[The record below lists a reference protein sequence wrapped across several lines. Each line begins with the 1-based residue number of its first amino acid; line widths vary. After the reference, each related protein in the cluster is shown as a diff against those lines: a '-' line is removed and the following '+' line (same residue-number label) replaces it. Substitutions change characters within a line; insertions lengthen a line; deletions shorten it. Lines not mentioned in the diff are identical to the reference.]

1 MLEITKALPRGAFFN
16 FTPMQKLKG
25 FLERKEGEIIGIAS
39 TDTPDRDGE
48 VIKQEG
54 WDLTNFQKNPV
65 LLASHNYH
73 EFPIGKATD
82 IAVQDGKLIF
92 KAVFSEATE
101 KAKEAYALV
110 KEGILSAF
118 SVGFIPRE
126 YDQKEA
132 GIITKAEL
140 LEISLVAVPANP
152 AAVVLAKSFSEQ
164 NEENEL
170 AKELVK
176 YWSIKEEK
184 EEEEKEEGT
193 PAEIELPEDR
203 VLKCECGKSFIV
215 KLASGD
221 GNVEAGEEGEK
232 VDESELDLK
241 VLQRAT
247 GQLQELIH
255 NLKIRKED
263 RI

>member
-1 MLEITKALPRGAFFN
+1 
-16 FTPMQKLKG
+16 MQKLKG
-25 FLERKEGEIIGIAS
+25 LLERKEGEIIGIAS

-82 IAVQDGKLIF
+82 IAVHDGKLMF

-132 GIITKAEL
+132 RIITKAEL

-152 AAVVLAKSFSEQ
+152 AAIVLAKSFSEN

-184 EEEEKEEGT
+184 EEEQEEQEEEKEEGT

-203 VLKCECGKSFIV
+203 ILKCECGKSFIV

-221 GNVEAGEEGEK
+221 GNVESGEEGEK

-247 GQLQELIH
+247 GMMQELIH